1 MKKQLI
7 VVISFV
13 VVAIAVSAF
22 VVKTST
28 GKAGFAG
35 NPGSPN
41 CSFCHFNGTGITT
54 TSITS
59 SPSFIANQYIPN
71 ETYTINVTV
80 SSTTLNHFGFDCVVL
95 SDTIAGASNSG
106 TVSSIGGSSQIV
118 NSGLANDAVQIN
130 TAVGS
135 GIPSSKN
142 FMFRWTAPSSGIAAF
157 YASGLAVDNN
167 GTYGNGDLV
176 NTTSLVLSDTS
187 STGIKNVKETLIDL
201 VIFPNPSIHQ
211 VGIQYNLLFGGSV
224 RAAIYNL
231 QGIELGVLFN
241 ENQSYGKHSKK
252 IIYPNGIISGYYF
265 IKVFVNE
272 KLVTVKMISK
282 L

>member
-1 MKKQLI
+1 MRHKHIFLYFSI
-7 VVISFV
+7 VIFF
-13 VVAIAVSAF
+13 IATAF

-59 SPSFIANQYIPN
+59 VPAFIANQYIPN
-71 ETYTINVTV
+71 ETYTINVSV

-95 SDTIAGASNSG
+95 NDTIAGASNSG

-118 NSGLANDAVQIN
+118 NSGIANDAVQIN
-130 TAVGS
+130 TAS
-135 GIPSSKN
+135 GFGTPSSKN

-176 NTTSLVLSDTS
+176 NTTSLVLTDTS
-187 STGIKNVKETLIDL
+187 STGIKSLKETLIDL
-201 VIFPNPSIHQ
+201 IIFPNPSTHQ
-211 VGIQYNLLFGGSV
+211 VELQYYLLFGGSV
-224 RAAIYNL
+224 NAALYNI
-231 QGIELGVLFN
+231 QGKELGVLFN

-272 KLVTVKMISK
+272 QLVAVKMISK